1 MIYRQTP
8 RENDAVNS
16 MWMCDY
22 GRLKFEYLQSEQRL
36 LEPKIYTGEKL
47 VPTDW
52 KTAIMH
58 AAAQLK
64 HFNGWEIAI
73 IASGTM
79 TNEELW
85 LTSRLAQIMGVQ
97 LIDIIPRRGE
107 GDDILLSEDRNP
119 NTNGARLLRLT
130 HEPGSQLPRIADAV
144 ACGQVKAVIA
154 MHENPLDAGITA
166 DQLSQLPAFVLIDI
180 LENPATACA
189 TALLPASGYAEKR
202 GSMINGKGRLQR
214 LNRAVRPPGNARD
227 DWEIL
232 RDLIQEYSG
241 RNGIY
246 MIEEV
251 FKQMSESVPE
261 LAGLSLSKIGDLGVP
276 VMEIL
281 ESPSPDEPA
290 KDEGNKPESERA
302 AT

>member
-1 MIYRQTP
+1 
-8 RENDAVNS
+8 
-16 MWMCDY
+16 
-22 GRLKFEYLQSEQRL
+22 
-36 LEPKIYTGEKL
+36 
-47 VPTDW
+47 
-52 KTAIMH
+52 
-58 AAAQLK
+58 
-64 HFNGWEIAI
+64 
-73 IASGTM
+73 M

-97 LIDIIPRRGE
+97 LIDIVPHRGE

-130 HEPGSQLPRIADAV
+130 QEPGSQLPRIAEAV
-144 ACGQVKAVIA
+144 ASGQVKALIA
-154 MHENPLDAGITA
+154 LHENPLDAGISA
-166 DQLSQLPAFVLIDI
+166 DALSQLPAFVLIDI
-180 LENPATACA
+180 LENAATACA
-189 TALLPASGYAEKR
+189 TALLPAAGYAEKR

-241 RNGIY
+241 QNGIY

-261 LAGLSLSKIGDLGVP
+261 FAGLSLSKIGDLGVQ
-276 VMEIL
+276 VMQVD
-281 ESPSPDEPA
+281 ESPTPDEPA
-290 KDEGNKPESERA
+290 KGEANKPESEKA
-302 AT
+302 VN